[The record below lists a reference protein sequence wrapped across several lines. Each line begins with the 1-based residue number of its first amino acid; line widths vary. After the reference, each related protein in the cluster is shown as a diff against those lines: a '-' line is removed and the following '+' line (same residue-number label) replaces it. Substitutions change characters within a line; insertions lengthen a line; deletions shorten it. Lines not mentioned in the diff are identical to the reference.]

1 MNIENILKTAVIP
14 GAIAIALA
22 VVVLSHVIPVSM
34 DSVIGFGSVLVVA
47 GIAALEYRISFKS
60 LFGR

>member
-14 GAIAIALA
+14 GFIALA
-22 VVVLSHVIPVSM
+22 AVLLSLFVPITM
-34 DSVIGFGSVLVVA
+34 DSIIGFGSVIIVA
-47 GIAALEYRISFKS
+47 GIAALEYRLTFKK

>member
-1 MNIENILKTAVIP
+1 MNTENILKTAVIP
-14 GAIAIALA
+14 GAIALA
-22 VVVLSHVIPVSM
+22 AVLLSLLIPLSM